1 MTERELGSFNFAFDM
16 KDVEHRDDF
25 IDIGMTQ
32 LGLQA
37 RLLVKDE
44 GKYSFKLIISEM
56 LTPEAKS
63 QEMQIEQSKC
73 YQQAVGQ

>member
-1 MTERELGSFNFAFDM
+1 MIENELGSFNFAFDM
-16 KDVEHRDDF
+16 KNVEDRDDF
-25 IDIGMTQ
+25 IEIGMTQ

-44 GKYSFKLIISEM
+44 GKYSFKLTISEM

-63 QEMQIEQSKC
+63 QEAQIEQSEC
-73 YQQAVGQ
+73 YKQAIGQ